1 MLSIGGLRG
10 TSREKLSKVLRQSK
24 GAISSTDASRALN
37 IERAEAARL
46 LSNWS
51 ARGWL
56 SRVRRGLYVSIPI
69 ESSTSDLPLD
79 DALVVADR
87 LFAPCYIG
95 GWSAAIHWGLTEQFF
110 GSTLVV
116 TTRRPRARRVD
127 ARGTVFVVRTVD
139 KLAMFGL
146 KSIWRERAKVNV
158 SDPTRT
164 VVDLL
169 DTPELGG
176 GIRTVIDILKSYF
189 QSTYRDPKLLVRY
202 ADQLGNKAV
211 FKRLG
216 FLATV
221 VAPGEAEL
229 LADCRTRL
237 SAGNAKLD
245 PKLPADRL
253 VTAWRLW
260 VSGFE
265 QGAARTET
273 AGATLGHGGTMTTNR
288 SDIIAL
294 LAERRQEI
302 VTRFGA
308 KSVALFGSAARDE
321 LNATSDVDVL
331 VEFEGPATVAAYMD
345 LKFYLEDLLGRPVDL
360 VTDKAL
366 RKELRPYVEKE
377 MIRVA

>member
-1 MLSIGGLRG
+1 MVGLRG

-24 GAISSTDASRALN
+24 GAISSTNASRALN

-110 GSTLVV
+110 RSTLVV

-127 ARGTVFVVRTVD
+127 ARGTIFVVRTVD
-139 KLAMFGL
+139 KGAMFGL
-146 KSIWRERAKVNV
+146 KTIWRGKAKVNV

-176 GIRTVIDILKSYF
+176 GIRTVVEILKSYF
-189 QSTYRDPKLLVRY
+189 HSPYRDPKLLVR
-202 ADQLGNKAV
+202 
-211 FKRLG
+211 
-216 FLATV
+216 
-221 VAPGEAEL
+221 
-229 LADCRTRL
+229 
-237 SAGNAKLD
+237 
-245 PKLPADRL
+245 
-253 VTAWRLW
+253 
-260 VSGFE
+260 
-265 QGAARTET
+265 
-273 AGATLGHGGTMTTNR
+273 
-288 SDIIAL
+288 
-294 LAERRQEI
+294 
-302 VTRFGA
+302 
-308 KSVALFGSAARDE
+308 
-321 LNATSDVDVL
+321 
-331 VEFEGPATVAAYMD
+331 
-345 LKFYLEDLLGRPVDL
+345 
-360 VTDKAL
+360 
-366 RKELRPYVEKE
+366 
-377 MIRVA
+377 